1 MRKILALVL
10 LLSLLQIPGVYAAD
24 IPVQQG
30 VVTDEAGLLTAQ
42 EAEAITRIA
51 ATDRYT
57 LHVLTVDSLGGT
69 DPASYSDEVY
79 DSWKLK
85 TRDILLLIAYEDQ
98 QTEIN
103 FDNPGLQ
110 NSLNIWSQNLGGS
123 SGSAAITKL
132 LETYFNPYARDGDFA
147 GGISAVIK
155 ELQAVGSGSGSA
167 AGGTTGSGSGGTA
180 GGVTGGSGG
189 AAGAGS
195 GSGGLS
201 LLPLAAIIVGAAL
214 VAFLLYVVITGM
226 RRRSGLAKQQELLSD
241 LLVRANRALES
252 LQPFQGIV
260 QGKTGEMVE
269 GISKRLTSQ
278 LVEISA
284 LQTTGQGALPP
295 FYRLAALKA
304 ATEQL
309 QQTEGN
315 FRTSLEAEEKNI
327 AVISDADRN
336 VKQRITELK
345 KDAPE
350 LDGQLQQAA
359 QETGYPLEEIAEDL
373 QELAA
378 ETAKADQLELFDPI
392 AAQDITEEAQER
404 QEQIER
410 DLQDVDA
417 FDDKLKAFPG
427 VLAATR
433 SRIAGLIE
441 QNSLH
446 NMKVKPYDSLEQASA
461 AAGSLEAPLRSGDMD
476 EVRRIGAALDALLAE
491 AVAMTERQAMIRQ
504 SNRTDLETVRSKWGS
519 LTQRRNEL
527 QNKLTEAEKQ
537 FARQHLDSLEKTL
550 EEKGAALRQGAG
562 EVPQIETWTSDA
574 RGEYENARSGLDRLL
589 ALQDETEGKFS
600 NIDSSL
606 NSLYER
612 LDSLRRLFTEGQSRV
627 DAAQS
632 LLHSR
637 GIAAQSRFQLSLLPE
652 YAELEQ
658 RLSARPYNLDELE
671 ATGRSYASQIS
682 SFVEEANRLVRQKEE
697 AERAARLAMMQEQQR
712 REQARKRMS
721 SGPPSS
727 GGFGGGRSS
736 GGSSWG
742 GGGRSSGGSS
752 WGGGKSGRNSSGG
765 SKW

>member
-1 MRKILALVL
+1 MRKIFALVL
-10 LLSLLQIPGVYAAD
+10 LLSLLRIPGVYAAD

-30 VVTDEAGLLTAQ
+30 VVTDEAGLLTAL
-42 EAEAITRIA
+42 EAEAITRMA

-57 LHVLTVDSLGGT
+57 LYILTIDSLDGA
-69 DPASYSDEVY
+69 DPASYADKVY
-79 DSWKLK
+79 DTWKLK
-85 TRDILLLIAYEDQ
+85 TRDILLLIAYGDQ

-103 FDNPGLQ
+103 FDNPQLQ
-110 NSLNIWSQNLGGS
+110 NSLNAWSQNLGGA

-155 ELQAVGSGSGSA
+155 ELQAVDSGPGSA
-167 AGGTTGSGSGGTA
+167 AGGTAGGGTGGTA
-180 GGVTGGSGG
+180 GGGSG
-189 AAGAGS
+189 

-201 LLPLAAIIVGAAL
+201 FISLAAIVAGAAL
-214 VAFLLYVVITGM
+214 LVFLLYVLIIGM
-226 RRRSGLAKQQELLSD
+226 RRRSGLANQQELLSD

-260 QGKTGEMVE
+260 QGKTGELVE

-284 LQTTGQGALPP
+284 LQTTGQGAQPP
-295 FYRLAALKA
+295 FYRLSALKA
-304 ATEQL
+304 AIEQL
-309 QQTEGN
+309 QQTESN
-315 FRTSLEAEEKNI
+315 FRTSLEEEEKNI

-336 VKQRITELK
+336 VKQQITELK
-345 KDAPE
+345 QDAPE
-350 LDGQLQQAA
+350 LDGQLQHAA
-359 QETGYPLEEIAEDL
+359 QATGYPLQEIAEDL
-373 QELAA
+373 EALAA
-378 ETAKADQLELFDPI
+378 QTAKADQLELFDPI

-427 VLAATR
+427 VLAAAR
-433 SRIAGLIE
+433 SRISGLIE

-504 SNRTDLETVRSKWGS
+504 SNRADLETVRSKWGS

-527 QNKLTEAEKQ
+527 QGKLTEARNQ

-550 EEKGAALRQGAG
+550 EETGAALRQGAG

-589 ALQDETEGKFS
+589 TLQDETEGKFS
-600 NIDSSL
+600 SIDSSL
-606 NSLYER
+606 SSLYER

-627 DAAQS
+627 DAAHS

-671 ATGRSYASQIS
+671 STGHSYASQIS
-682 SFVEEANRLVRQKEE
+682 IFVEEANRLVRQKEE
-697 AERAARLAMMQEQQR
+697 AERAARLAMMREQQR